1 MNSTSDPVWTQL
13 GPGYAQVQFY
23 DLKNFVDYLYSDLLD
38 FGTYIWRGQ
47 RCDSWKLEP
56 TLDRL
61 IRDAKASPAKEWDF
75 AQKHL
80 EAFKHA
86 TRGRR
91 GVNPPVLATEDEWW
105 ALGQH
110 QGLATPLLDWTTSPF
125 VAAFFAFSDLGPDN
139 QTEHRAVFA
148 LHQPSV
154 VTLVEAACREENR
167 RREVRRKEIEKN
179 GGPRGLADLVTFG
192 VKAEP
197 ELVFV
202 RPLSDENQ
210 RLVAQGGLFTRSR
223 TELSIDDWVSKH
235 HSSPDNG
242 LTLLK
247 CLVPDYERARCLQLL
262 NRMNINPSSLFPD
275 LSGASRYCNLHS
287 EIENY

>member
-1 MNSTSDPVWTQL
+1 MTATPDPVWTQL
-13 GPGYAQVQFY
+13 GPGYIQVRFNS
-23 DLKNFVDYLYSDLLD
+23 LKQFVDYLYGDLLD

-61 IRDAKASPAKEWDF
+61 IRDAKASPAKEWNF
-75 AQKHL
+75 ATKHL

-91 GVNPPVLATEDEWW
+91 GPNPPALASDDEWW

-125 VAAFFAFSDLGPDN
+125 VAAFFAFAELGTDQTPD
-139 QTEHRAVFA
+139 RAVFA

-154 VTLVEAACREENR
+154 LSLVKSARLKEEER
-167 RREVRRKEIEKN
+167 RQKRRDEIEK
-179 GGPRGLADLVTFG
+179 GGEAGVIERLVIGST
-192 VKAEP
+192 AEP
-197 ELVFV
+197 DLVFV
-202 RPLSDENQ
+202 RPHSDENQ
-210 RLVAQGGLFTRSR
+210 RLVAQGGLFTRSG
-223 TELSIDDWVSKH
+223 TELPIDEWVSTH
-235 HSSPDNG
+235 QSPDDKG
-242 LTLLK
+242 ITLFK
-247 CLVPDYERARCLQLL
+247 FLVPDDERARCLQLL
-262 NRMNINPSSLFPD
+262 NRMNINPLSLFPD

>member
-1 MNSTSDPVWTQL
+1 MNTASDPVWTQI
-13 GPGYAQVQFY
+13 GPGYAQIQFN
-23 DLKNFVDYLYSDLLD
+23 DLKHFVDYLYSDLLD

-61 IRDAKASPAKEWDF
+61 IRNAKASPAKEWDF
-75 AQKHL
+75 KQKHL

-91 GVNPPVLATEDEWW
+91 GVNPPALSTDDEWW

-125 VAAFFAFSDLGPDN
+125 VAAFFAFSDLGAD
-139 QTEHRAVFA
+139 QTELRAVFA

-154 VTLVEAACREENR
+154 VTMVEATQRAEDK
-167 RREVRRKEIEKN
+167 RREVRRNEVEKN
-179 GGPRGLADLVTFG
+179 GGPRSLADFATYGF
-192 VKAEP
+192 KAEP

-223 TELSIDDWVSKH
+223 TELSIDEWVSKH
-235 HSSPDNG
+235 QSSEDNG

-247 CLVPDYERARCLQLL
+247 CLVPNDERARCLQLL

>member
-1 MNSTSDPVWTQL
+1 MSKSADPVWTQL
-13 GPGYAQVQFY
+13 GPGYAQVEFQ
-23 DLKNFVDYLYSDLLD
+23 DLKQFIDYLYSDLLD
-38 FGTYIWRGQ
+38 FGTYVWRGQ

-75 AQKHL
+75 SRKHL

-86 TRGRR
+86 ARGRR
-91 GVNPPVLATEDEWW
+91 GINPPAIATEDEWW

-125 VAAFFAFSDLGPDN
+125 VAAFFAFADLGPD
-139 QTEHRAVFA
+139 QTAHRAVFA

-154 VTLVEAACREENR
+154 SSMVKTALLEEEA
-167 RREVRRKEIEKN
+167 RREAHLKTIKEN
-179 GGPRGLADLVTFG
+179 GGPRGLFDLAMSA
-192 VKAEP
+192 KAEP
-197 ELVFV
+197 DLVFV
-202 RPLSDENQ
+202 RPLTDENE

-223 TELSIDDWVSKH
+223 TELSIDEWVIKH
-235 HSSPDNG
+235 QSPDAKG

-247 CLVPDYERARCLQLL
+247 CLVPDGERARCLQLL
-262 NRMNINPSSLFPD
+262 NRMNINPLSLFPD
-275 LSGASRYCNLHS
+275 LTGASRYCNLHS